1 MRALLLAIILITT
14 ACTKK
19 TSGNPSP
26 LRGTLSFGDNGQSES
41 SVSITRD
48 EQGIAHIDAEDMK
61 SAMFGLGYAQAQD
74 RLFQMHLRRRWVQG
88 RLSELF
94 GNSDNTLLD
103 EKLMIFD
110 KKMRALGYSNHNQR
124 IYSNL
129 SADRKEVLDAFAEG
143 VNRYLSSLN
152 GQLPSTFARFEITE
166 MENWQPSDSLDAW
179 SFAGNLFGGTN
190 IQRELDN
197 FEDCK
202 DGTCTPYACGSAKPL
217 DNESAQVPEPA
228 GGLMNWPPIYSFQNP
243 VSGLMKK
250 LRFELDK
257 FNSPKLAKILP
268 EKGDLEFKAS
278 HAWAIRGNKTTTGK
292 PLLSLDPKISVY
304 SSTFFYPYKLSVNG
318 FNIRGSGFAGT
329 VAMLAFW
336 NSHLGHAPT
345 SSGGDFVDL
354 LEIEVIN
361 DQQYKIGDRTHN
373 FTNRREIIRSKD
385 GNETHLLIKETKFG
399 PVLPHGLFNNHS
411 ADKTFVIRHLEHLKA
426 DSHSMFNIFDT
437 MFSKSLAEYV
447 SALDG
452 YVFPSVNLVYAG
464 LDQENGPG
472 DIGYFLGT
480 GIPRRK
486 SLMINGRD
494 YRGRHPIK
502 VNSEA
507 DVWTEKLTL
516 LEAPHVINPEKGYQ
530 VSAND
535 LVVGD
540 WYYQYAY
547 PGAGGAGN
555 SFRGFQVKNEIQK
568 YMEDDGLISPE
579 EMKSIQLSGQVE
591 TVKIFR
597 DMLGHLFLNGQ
608 LGDSRIDN
616 SASAVSRE
624 EKAQKISLAFTEF
637 LNRGGQLERG
647 TKFNKLVE
655 NFLGGPKSIVL
666 KSRGGA
672 LSCRFNEAEA
682 GVSRLMRE
690 FRADNSLALDP
701 VVKEFLLDVASDLW
715 DFMIAEGYSQN
726 IEEWNS
732 YPEIEPYKVSQ
743 SIIFLCSQLKIPG
756 SANVALCAKE
766 QGVVEEV
773 QLKRYFPNQ
782 INASSTSQFTSMVN
796 FSNLNQSVSYIPFGV
811 NEDPNSSSY
820 GANINKWIEM
830 SEGDINAFPS
840 APLSTSQVN
849 HRNKIVLSIQ

>member
-1 MRALLLAIILITT
+1 MKALILILTT
-14 ACTKK
+14 LSLLACTKRS
-19 TSGNPSP
+19 SGEPRLDS
-26 LRGTLSFGDNGQSES
+26 GKAEASDFSES
-41 SVSITRD
+41 VQITRD
-48 EQGIAHIDAEDMK
+48 EQGIAHIDAK
-61 SAMFGLGYAQAQD
+61 NLKLAMHGLGYVQAKD

-94 GNSDNTLLD
+94 GSSENSFLNDKLLT
-103 EKLMIFD
+103 FD
-110 KKMRALGYSNHNQR
+110 KKMRAIGYSRHNQN

-129 SADRKEVLDAFAEG
+129 TPRRKEILDSFSEG
-143 VNRYLSSLN
+143 VNRYLQSLN
-152 GQLPSTFARFEITE
+152 GQLPSTFSRFGITE
-166 MENWQPSDSLDAW
+166 IESWKPSDSLDVW

-217 DNESAQVPEPA
+217 DNESAQVPEPT

-250 LRFELDK
+250 LRFEMNK
-257 FNSPKLAKILP
+257 YNSPKLAKLVP

-292 PLLSLDPKISVY
+292 PLLSLDPKIGVY

-329 VAMLAFW
+329 IGMLAFW
-336 NSHLGHAPT
+336 NSYLGHAPT

-354 LEIEVIN
+354 LEIEALN
-361 DQQYKIGDRTHN
+361 DDQYKVGDRVYN
-373 FTNRREIIRSKD
+373 FSTRREIVRSKD
-385 GNETHLLIKETKFG
+385 GSESHFLVKETIFG
-399 PVLPHGLFNNHS
+399 PVLPHGLFNNHAS
-411 ADKTFVIRHLEHLKA
+411 NKTFVIRHLEHLKT

-437 MFSKSLAEYV
+437 MFSKSLSEYV

-486 SLMINGRD
+486 NLMIDGRD

-502 VNSEA
+502 VNTEA
-507 DVWTEKLTL
+507 DVWKDRLTL
-516 LEAPHVINPEKGYQ
+516 LEAPHVINPERGYQ

-555 SFRGFQVKNEIQK
+555 SFRGFQVKNEIKK

-579 EMKSIQLSGQVE
+579 EMKTIQLSGKVE

-597 DMLGHLFLNGQ
+597 DMLGELFLNDQ
-608 LGDSRIDN
+608 LGNSRIDN
-616 SASAVSRE
+616 RTIAVSRE
-624 EKAQKISLAFTEF
+624 EKAQKITLAFNEF
-637 LNRGGQLERG
+637 LNEGGQLERG

-655 NFLGGPKSIVL
+655 NFLGGPNSIVL
-666 KSRGGA
+666 KSRGGE

-682 GVSRLMRE
+682 GVSRLFRE
-690 FRADNSLALDP
+690 FKEDNSLALDP
-701 VVKEFLLDVASDLW
+701 MVKGFLLLVASDLW
-715 DFMIAEGYSQN
+715 DFMMSEGYSQD
-726 IEEWNS
+726 IGEWNS

-756 SANVALCAKE
+756 SANVALCAKD
-766 QGVVEEV
+766 QGVIEEV

-796 FSNLNQSVSYIPFGV
+796 FSSLNQSVSYIPFGV
-811 NEDPNSSSY
+811 NEDPNSSFY

-830 SEGDINAFPS
+830 SEGNINAFPL
-840 APLSTSQVN
+840 APLSTSHIDQ
-849 HRNKIVLSIQ
+849 RNKIVLSIQ